1 MATTT
6 NWQPSWWD
14 DSHGS
19 AWERVKEAMKRDWEQ
34 TKKDLDLPHGH
45 ELNQGVMDTIKQA
58 MGSEPIPQ
66 SDGPNPP
73 KVVGTWDEAEVP
85 MGYGYTA
92 RHKFGAEH
100 PIWNEGIELRLRSEW
115 ESGHHGATEP
125 RWPEVKPLVRRGYEY
140 EHKT

>member
-19 AWERVKEAMKRDWEQ
+19 AWERVKEAMRRDWEQ
-34 TKKDLDLPHGH
+34 TKKDLQLPNGH

-58 MGSEPIPQ
+58 MGSEPIPAA
-66 SDGPNPP
+66 DGPNPP
-73 KVVGTWDEAEVP
+73 KVVGSWDEAEVP

-92 RHKFGAEH
+92 KTKYGAEH
-100 PIWNEGIELRLRSEW
+100 PTWNEGIELRLRSEW
-115 ESGHHGATEP
+115 EAGHPGETQKA
-125 RWPEVKPLVRRGYEY
+125 WPEVGPLVRRGYEY
-140 EHKT
+140 NPKA